1 MSGAGT
7 GRLDQRLVALGLA
20 SGRDK
25 AKELILGGQVTV
37 DGRVVKK
44 PAAAVAESAAIACA
58 APPERYVGRGGYK
71 LEKAI
76 ELAGWSLQGVT
87 ALDVGAST
95 GGFTQCLLERGAA
108 RVFAVDVGHGQL
120 HPALR
125 ADSRVVSLEDTDI
138 RDREALA
145 RFLPGRSVD
154 FCTVDVSFISLRAVL
169 PAVLPYLKE
178 GARLVCLIKPQ
189 FEAGRGALSKNGVV
203 RDRADHRRVLR
214 ELCGDFAQW
223 GLLQNGLT
231 YSPLRGGEGNIE
243 YLAWLTCRPGS
254 LLPADEAAGLTA
266 DPDAVVA
273 QAFAN
278 LP

>member
-189 FEAGRGALSKNGVV
+189 FEAGREKVGKKGVV
-203 RDRADHRRVLR
+203 RDTKVHEEVIALVMDYAASI
-214 ELCGDFAQW
+214 GFS
-223 GLLQNGLT
+223 LLHLD
-231 YSPLRGGEGNIE
+231 YSPIKGPEGNIE
-243 YLAWLTCRPGS
+243 YLLHLKNTEGEHRIDKQLIP
-254 LLPADEAAGLTA
+254 T
-266 DPDAVVA
+266 VVRA
-273 QAFAN
+273 SHGA
-278 LP
+278 LDH